1 VRAIVGASSL
11 TEQIMASVREA
22 IRVGELRP
30 GELYSV
36 YQLAEL
42 LKVSRTPARE
52 ALVRLAESGLVRF
65 ERNRGFRVR
74 RRDPAEI
81 AEIFHLRLLL
91 EVPAAARA
99 AELAGIA
106 LVDAVLAELAA
117 MRAAATA
124 GDEPEFMA
132 HDRALHDLVL
142 AAGGNRLLTG
152 YVGGLREAVTTL
164 GASTVGTS
172 RSLRDIAAE
181 HEPIVAA
188 LAAHDPVA
196 AASAMRKHLTHTGE
210 LLLDQAAREL
220 GGPPP
225 AECLAL
231 IRSAQN

>member
-22 IRVGELRP
+22 IRLGELAP

-36 YQLAEL
+36 YQIAEL

-81 AEIFHLRLLL
+81 AEIF
-91 EVPAAARA
+91 P
-99 AELAGIA
+99 
-106 LVDAVLAELAA
+106 
-117 MRAAATA
+117 
-124 GDEPEFMA
+124 
-132 HDRALHDLVL
+132 LHGLVL
-142 AAGGNRLLTG
+142 AACGNRLLTD
-152 YVGGLREAVTTL
+152 YVGGLRDAVTTL

-172 RSLRDIAAE
+172 RSLQDIAAE

-188 LAAHDPVA
+188 LAAHDTLA
-196 AASAMRKHLTHTGE
+196 AAATMRDHLAHTGG

-225 AECLAL
+225 AECVAL
-231 IRSAQN
+231 ISSANR